1 MVFGQLVIGP
11 PGSGK
16 TTYCHG
22 MLQYLSALGR
32 RVAIVN
38 LDPANDVLPY
48 TPAVDVADLVC
59 LDTVME
65 ELHLGP
71 NGGEGSKQAV
81 AAEHADT
88 AAPDAWDCP
97 LFLCLFCAAS
107 NWLLHFY
114 STCLQLH

>member
-22 MLQYLSALGR
+22 MYQYLNALGR
-32 RVAIVN
+32 RVAIIN

-48 TPAVDVADLVC
+48 KPDVDVADLVC
-59 LDTVME
+59 LETVMQ

-71 NGGEGSKQAV
+71 NGGEQ
-81 AAEHADT
+81 T
-88 AAPDAWDCP
+88 AA
-97 LFLCLFCAAS
+97 AAAQACI
-107 NWLLHFY
+107 Y
-114 STCLQLH
+114 SPP